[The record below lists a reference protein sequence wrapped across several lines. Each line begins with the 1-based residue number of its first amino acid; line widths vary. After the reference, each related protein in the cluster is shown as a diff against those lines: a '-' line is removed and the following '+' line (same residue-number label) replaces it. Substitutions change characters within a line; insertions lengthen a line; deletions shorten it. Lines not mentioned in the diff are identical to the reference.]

1 MAKSK
6 LGLAK
11 QLAREEKHIE
21 WVRKNLPRS
30 KQERKCQK
38 RILVTRTKLM
48 VDMSK
53 TQRHID
59 YNESRLRNAFE
70 LI

>member
-6 LGLAK
+6 LGMAK

-38 RILVTRTKLM
+38 RIFVVRTKLFL
-48 VDMSK
+48 
-53 TQRHID
+53 
-59 YNESRLRNAFE
+59 EE
-70 LI
+70 

>member
-38 RILVTRTKLM
+38 RILVVRTRLT
-48 VDMSK
+48 VE
-53 TQRHID
+53 R
-59 YNESRLRNAFE
+59 YN
-70 LI
+70 

>member
-30 KQERKCQK
+30 QQERKCQK
-38 RILVTRTKLM
+38 RILLTRTKLL
-48 VDMSK
+48 VEVG
-53 TQRHID
+53 
-59 YNESRLRNAFE
+59 N
-70 LI
+70 

>member
-30 KQERKCQK
+30 KQERECQK
-38 RILVTRTKLM
+38 RILMVRTKLL
-48 VDMSK
+48 VEAS
-53 TQRHID
+53 
-59 YNESRLRNAFE
+59 N
-70 LI
+70 